1 MANIAL
7 YEAGTTDFFSQGMG
21 VLSDVISSTSTETAS
36 TTGNESSKLEL
47 QYPVGGFLAN
57 KLTEGRFVRVSRSID
72 SSDYAIFEITDTL
85 RDDSGVITIYGT
97 PYSDRLGRMS
107 FENGGKFKEYH
118 SVQVAL
124 DAAKAQMK
132 GFPSWFQLTSDLSQ
146 AVDFTKDQPYENF
159 SKFLEALNV
168 KVGGNI
174 YYGLTNIRIYS
185 KRGTDRTDIV
195 LRDDLNTK
203 AIKIKTDY
211 TKIVNR
217 IIPLLPVKDEKGN
230 DTQETKVG
238 KVVESGYANKFID
251 YWAGTVIQVKTQ
263 DEANTYFNRT
273 KIDRPTQT
281 VTVDPIE
288 LDIDLSDVRLFD
300 QISVYSSK
308 LDFTNKLRV
317 SERTID
323 NLTGEVTAFKLGDT
337 SPSIVASIV
346 QSNQDIFNQIKE
358 IGNSVISANG
368 KNQLF
373 FGSAEPRN
381 PHEGDLWY
389 KEVDGESYMMVYH
402 NGEWVEVI
410 STKFKDLLDKQ
421 ISDVLQSSK
430 EYSDNLNTAIADEV
444 GKIKSDTNAKLQTA
458 KAERDNL
465 NAKAEAIKQDVN
477 TRLETAALDR
487 KKLSDES
494 KRLAKAATDHA
505 DDLFT
510 QANTNAKTEAQNALQ
525 SANASLSNAKTD
537 LEGDIDKAKQD
548 AIAAAK
554 SADGVVRKD
563 FKESIDGVTSTI
575 SQNKIDADGKISTA
589 QTTATNALN
598 GLSSKVSK
606 TDYNKKTGEL
616 DSAVSTAQQ
625 TAEQAGINLTTY
637 KEAIDGSISKHSAD
651 ILANANA
658 IKTRVSTSDFNT
670 KTKTMETATSTAQQT
685 ANEAKTELEAYKKT
699 ADGNISANKA
709 EITATNKLIKEKVS
723 QSVYDA
729 RTRSVDSK
737 MGQFS
742 IDMERA
748 LTQISDVTARV
759 NDLNQINQ
767 LYNTEFSPDLQGWE
781 DASDASSPKPYL
793 TGVDGNVNS
802 RLIGF
807 KTGNTVNNTYARFLQ
822 WVSTGSDS
830 PNISL
835 SWESFASSDTTGKAN
850 IYLGFADSNGKIISS
865 AQHSW
870 INPGVGWTTLKW
882 ENISLPSGTRKIKVS
897 FEATGGITAAY
908 FGHPMLVF
916 DSKIG
921 SYVPG
926 NYNNNARVASVEV
939 ALDGITELVKDP
951 KNGLSAV
958 RTLAA
963 NGQTLAI
970 EARDKANA
978 NAKSITK
985 VTETANGTQTTV
997 SKMTG
1002 NVTDL
1007 VNKQTRTANQLTEE
1021 ITDRKTGDSK
1031 VETSMKDLISKQITS
1046 VTEGYKSLNVQ
1057 TERLFNTKITT
1068 ITNQI
1073 NDMGQVNLIKNSE
1086 FNPDLEGWET
1096 NTSGTIKEPYRSY
1109 WQPDTQATTVGW
1121 ATQSGSTTSY
1131 SRLRQDV
1138 QLSTTP
1144 GSGHQISM
1152 SWYSYTGQT
1161 DFYNNLWLHFYDAS
1175 GTSISTILT
1184 NWADR
1189 NGHNPG
1195 KQNSWNVQNKW
1206 EGIDVP
1212 DAATMVNISFEAR
1225 EGTSAYLAH
1234 PMLVMGSTIG
1244 SYTPGPYNNNATVES
1259 NRLQLVN
1266 MIQDKVEDY
1275 TKKIEAVRTT
1285 TARQI
1290 TDEVSDRKKG
1300 DSTVETNLSDMID
1313 KRATSLKSG
1322 YESYFNQQSQSI
1334 IMGVGTPNRLV
1345 NTQFSP
1351 DLEGWNVTNNKVHY
1365 DSNFY
1370 RSYVWDGQTVVGVST
1385 ASYPEVET
1393 EKHYSYFEQDVP
1405 TPNNTGN
1412 VVFSMSIWSRAARND
1427 HYTSL
1432 WFTFRDANLKQIG
1445 DGVLKYWAGSNNN
1458 WNQSK
1463 FENISVPQEAKY
1475 VRVSFQAREGTNA
1488 YLAKPMFTWT
1498 SKAAEYVPG
1507 PYSAVSE
1514 QTVLN
1519 LLKDKWSIGIADNA
1533 GRIISGINGDRSGL
1547 AIIAKK
1553 VTISQ
1558 DTVVQGTSWLSGA
1571 VIKDAS
1577 ISRAK
1582 IGKLDV
1588 SDADIINVNVDK
1600 ISGDIARFIELK
1612 ARRIDAKVLYG
1623 DTGHLGT
1630 TDTGRVI
1637 NKQDNHL
1644 QLASNGFY
1652 DSRND
1657 RAQLELLNN
1666 ASGISDEMK
1675 GSLNYYSNPTNKG
1688 HGLGIRMKSNQILAI
1703 DEDKG
1708 SKMLYLSPYQGGEV
1722 RVVSRD
1728 LKAYYPMRA
1737 SSFNAMSSRSAK
1749 SDIVPFED
1757 CALDIVKNTKVRTYV
1772 KNGKQEI
1779 GVISD
1784 EADPRM
1790 LTDDDNAVS
1799 LYDYTSILYKAV
1811 QELSNKVEELS
1822 K

>member
-7 YEAGTTDFFSQGMG
+7 YKAGTTDFFSQGMG

-203 AIKIKTDY
+203 AIKVKTDY

-230 DTQETKVG
+230 DTQETQVG

-288 LDIDLSDVRLFD
+288 LDIDLSDVHLFD

-317 SERTID
+317 SERTVD

-337 SPSIVASIV
+337 SPSIVSSIV

-421 ISDVLQSSK
+421 IGDVLQSSK
-430 EYSDNLNTAIADEV
+430 EYSDNLNIAIAGEV
-444 GKIKSDTNAKLQTA
+444 GKIKSDVNTQLQTA
-458 KAERDNL
+458 KTERDKL
-465 NAKAEAIKQDVN
+465 NKKADKIQQDVN
-477 TRLETAALDR
+477 TRLEEAALDR

-494 KRLAKAATDHA
+494 KQLAKTATDHA
-505 DDLFT
+505 DDLFK
-510 QANTNAKTEAQNALQ
+510 QANTNAKTEAQNTLNSATQALEQ
-525 SANASLSNAKTD
+525 AKKDLNGGISNVHSETIKNAK
-537 LEGDIDKAKQD
+537 L
-548 AIAAAK
+548 IA
-554 SADGVVRKD
+554 G
-563 FKESIDGVTSTI
+563 
-575 SQNKIDADGKISTA
+575 
-589 QTTATNALN
+589 
-598 GLSSKVSK
+598 KVSQS
-606 TDYNKKTGEL
+606 DYNTKTGEL
-616 DSAVSTAQQ
+616 DHKVGTAQL
-625 TAEQAGINLTTY
+625 TAEKA
-637 KEAIDGSISKHSAD
+637 A
-651 ILANANA
+651 LA
-658 IKTRVSTSDFNT
+658 
-670 KTKTMETATSTAQQT
+670 
-685 ANEAKTELEAYKKT
+685 LESYKKT
-699 ADGNISANKA
+699 ADGNISSNKA
-709 EITATNKLIKEKVS
+709 AITATNNLIKEKVS
-723 QSVYDA
+723 QTDYNA
-729 RTRSVDSK
+729 RTKTVDSK

-742 IDMERA
+742 IDMEKA

-781 DASDASSPKPYL
+781 CTSTDGKHDPYPSYL
-793 TGVDGNVNS
+793 DKNAKAATVGFWTVTAENPGNGYFSRFQQIIPLGNAGNGVLSVSWQSYIPENVNNLYCHLWIKFYDKDGNPVYNS
-802 RLIGF
+802 TGGNEMADWA
-807 KTGNTVNNTYARFLQ
+807 KTGQKT
-822 WVSTGSDS
+822 
-830 PNISL
+830 
-835 SWESFASSDTTGKAN
+835 WERQK
-850 IYLGFADSNGKIISS
+850 K
-865 AQHSW
+865 
-870 INPGVGWTTLKW
+870 
-882 ENISLPSGTRKIKVS
+882 ENIEIPTGAVKVAVS
-897 FEATGGITAAY
+897 FETREGIRAY
-908 FGHPMLVF
+908 LVRPMLVF
-916 DSKIG
+916 DSTIG
-921 SYVPG
+921 DYVPG

-997 SKMTG
+997 SKMNGQVSELET
-1002 NVTDL
+1002 
-1007 VNKQTRTANQLTEE
+1007 KQTQTAKQVTTE
-1021 ITDRKTGDSK
+1021 IDDRKSGDK
-1031 VETSMKDLISKQITS
+1031 TVENSMKDLISKQITS

-1057 TERLFNTKITT
+1057 TERSFNTKITT
-1068 ITNQI
+1068 ITDQL
-1073 NDMGQVNLIKNSE
+1073 NDMGQVNLINNSE
-1086 FNPDLEGWET
+1086 FNPDLEGWYT
-1096 NTSGTIKEPYRSY
+1096 ATTGTIKEPYRSY

-1121 ATQSGSTTSY
+1121 ATQSGSTASY

-1175 GTSISTILT
+1175 GKSISTIST

-1212 DAATMVNISFEAR
+1212 DTATMVNISFEAR
-1225 EGTSAYLAH
+1225 EGTSAYLSH

-1244 SYTPGPYNNNATVES
+1244 PYTPGPYNNNATVES
-1259 NRLQLVN
+1259 NRLQLIN
-1266 MIQDKVEDY
+1266 MIQDKVTDY

-1285 TARQI
+1285 TAKQI
-1290 TDEVSDRKKG
+1290 TDEVKDRKEG
-1300 DSTVETNLSDMID
+1300 DSTVTTNLSKMID
-1313 KRATSLKSG
+1313 QRATSLKTG
-1322 YESYFNQQSQSI
+1322 YESYFNQQSQGI
-1334 IMGVGTPNRLV
+1334 IIGVGTPNQLK
-1345 NTQFSP
+1345 NTNFSP
-1351 DLEGWNVTNNKVHY
+1351 DLDGWNISSNKS
-1365 DSNFY
+1365 DNSGTFY
-1370 RSYVWDGQTVVGVST
+1370 RSITDDYGRNAVGVNTTNINGSDT
-1385 ASYPEVET
+1385 N
-1393 EKHYSYFEQDVP
+1393 KHYAYLEQDVRAP
-1405 TPNNTGN
+1405 GWKDGTVVSVSWHIQVRQMLNYAWLWVQFLDDNKNHMLKDDGSQASYGYNYGATGN
-1412 VVFSMSIWSRAARND
+1412 NA
-1427 HYTSL
+1427 
-1432 WFTFRDANLKQIG
+1432 
-1445 DGVLKYWAGSNNN
+1445 DGRWHDGS
-1458 WNQSK
+1458 
-1463 FENISVPQEAKY
+1463 FENIQAPKGTVY
-1475 VRVSFQAREGTNA
+1475 IRVSFQAREGSQLYFTA
-1488 YLAKPMFTWT
+1488 PMVTFT
-1498 SKAAEYVPG
+1498 SKAAAYVPG
-1507 PYSAVSE
+1507 PYSHTGE

-1558 DTVVQGTSWLSGA
+1558 DTVVQGTSWLNGA
-1571 VIKDAS
+1571 VMKDAS

-1582 IGKLDV
+1582 IGKLSV
-1588 SDADIINVNVDK
+1588 SDADVINMNVSKLSGNINHFVVSHVNT
-1600 ISGDIARFIELK
+1600 L
-1612 ARRIDAKVLYG
+1612 DAKVLYG
-1623 DTGHLGT
+1623 NTGHLGT

-1666 ASGISDEMK
+1666 ASGISNEMK
-1675 GSLNYYSNPTNKG
+1675 GSLNYYSNPTSKG

-1703 DEDKG
+1703 DEDGG
-1708 SKMLYLSPYQGGEV
+1708 SKMLYLSPYAGGQV
-1722 RVVSRD
+1722 RIVSRD
-1728 LKAYYPMRA
+1728 LKNYYDIKA
-1737 SSFNAMSSRSAK
+1737 NKFITSSERKYKSEINEFNDDALELVNGLNIRRYIKNS
-1749 SDIVPFED
+1749 ED
-1757 CALDIVKNTKVRTYV
+1757 
-1772 KNGKQEI
+1772 EI
-1779 GVISD
+1779 GVIAD
-1784 EADPRM
+1784 EADERI
-1790 LTDDDNAVS
+1790 LDKTNTGVDLYSFVS
-1799 LYDYTSILYKAV
+1799 VVAKAV